1 MKLEFRLLVAGQL
14 RALQIQVDRPAAP
27 PIAIEA
33 QPKGEI
39 NSPAGAWLRCDAAIL
54 FVMQDR
60 MRSDSVGDRKKDPA
74 APANENALRLL
85 R

>member
-14 RALQIQVDRPAAP
+14 RALQIQVDRRAAP

-54 FVMQDR
+54 FVNAGQDA
-60 MRSDSVGDRKKDPA
+60 VGQRRRQEERPRRA
-74 APANENALRLL
+74 SE
-85 R
+85 